1 MHPPVNDVLDVVMHT
16 LIVSSSVWLDVE
28 CNLGDDEAICM
39 FIFIHYITT
48 LLIYVSFKVS
58 IYRRPREVLTK
69 SQAFPR
75 GDSS

>member
-1 MHPPVNDVLDVVMHT
+1 MHPPVNDVLDVVVHA

-28 CNLGDDEAICM
+28 CNLGDDKAICM
-39 FIFIHYITT
+39 FIFIHYTTT

-69 SQAFPR
+69 SQPFPG